1 MTQQTLS
8 SSQSSSESSSQSNP
22 QSSSQNSSKR
32 LAKSG
37 INQSTEQF
45 LAFSLTNSQASKQKA
60 LLPTKQLLEIVNVN
74 LTQITA
80 IAGLAS
86 PSVMGIYNWRGD
98 VIWVVDLASLLG
110 YTPLY
115 AQEYDLGNF
124 QDKCHI
130 IFLRSQDTVLGFAVT
145 KVWQMVR
152 CDTAAIQTTKLGLTN
167 QAAMQACRGYWLGAK
182 NETFLVLDGDAI
194 SEIVHSR

>member
-1 MTQQTLS
+1 M
-8 SSQSSSESSSQSNP
+8 
-22 QSSSQNSSKR
+22 
-32 LAKSG
+32 
-37 INQSTEQF
+37 
-45 LAFSLTNSQASKQKA
+45 AFSLTNSPTNTQKA

-98 VIWVVDLASLLG
+98 VIWVVDLASMLG
-110 YTPLY
+110 DKPLY
-115 AQEYDLGNF
+115 AQEYNLGNF

-130 IFLRSQDTVLGFAVT
+130 IFLRSQDTVLGFAVA

-152 CDTAAIQTTKLGLTN
+152 CEPSSIQPANLGFAN
-167 QAAMQACRGYWLGAK
+167 QAAMQACRGYWLSDK
-182 NETFLVLDGDAI
+182 NETFLVLDGNAI
-194 SEIVHSR
+194 AQIVCSR